1 MEKYL
6 GVKLVDAQPF
16 TRGQH
21 SESKGFDKVL
31 TGNAE
36 DEGYQVIY
44 EDGYESW
51 SPKNVFEDAYRKIKT
66 TEDLINVKQSKEYK
80 PFQQRVID
88 EADALDVKIIALDD
102 FIENNELYKGLLEKE
117 QVRLIQQC
125 RAMEYYFSILV
136 ERIENF
142 K

>member
-6 GVKLVDAQPF
+6 GVKLIEAEPMWVEAA
-16 TRGQH
+16 
-21 SESKGFDKVL
+21 ESHLERPITASSDM
-31 TGNAE
+31 
-36 DEGYQVIY
+36 DGYLVKY
-44 EDGYESW
+44 EDSYESW
-51 SPKNVFEDAYRKIKT
+51 SPKDVFENAYRKIKT
-66 TEDLINVKQSKEYK
+66 IEDLINIKQSKEYK

-88 EADALDVKIIALDD
+88 EADALNIKIIALDD
-102 FIENNELYKGLLEKE
+102 FIENNELYKGLPEEE

-125 RAMEYYFSILV
+125 RSMEYYFSILV